1 MKLMEWVRAK
11 LFGVQRDF
19 FREALDATDEA
30 TRQAR
35 SLREQLEPYRLE
47 DDPFISMTRKHMLAE
62 AFLASQLADLHR
74 GPPR

>member
-1 MKLMEWVRAK
+1 MKLMEWVRGK
-11 LFGVQRDF
+11 LFGARRDI
-19 FREALDATDEA
+19 FREAVDATDEA

-62 AFLASQLADLHR
+62 AFSASQLAEIHR
-74 GPPR
+74 GPLR